1 MTADKIKLAFVVNDV
16 ATEQDNYST
25 IRLARRAVARG
36 HQVALIGLGDFIY
49 DWEEGIPAI

>member
-25 IRLARRAVARG
+25 IRLARQAVARG
-36 HQVALIGLGDFIY
+36 HQVSLNGLVDCIY
-49 DWEEGIPAI
+49 D

>member
-36 HQVALIGLGDFIY
+36 HQVALIGLGYFIY
-49 DWEEGIPAI
+49 DW